1 MELQSISLR
10 SQANCLTPFFVYVI
24 IYVNYNFKKGDILN
38 KLAIP
43 FHLNNE
49 INDDVKEF
57 NILFYKNKNNIE
69 KLIDFIQEYE
79 DKRINIEFPE
89 GIHMPTLKSVNKISD
104 NVYCRMNP
112 VDVVKLEELKK
123 NNIKFFFNSTMLAY
137 NYTTLASLIRLGVS
151 DVYIADDLCYNMSD
165 VKAIC
170 EQHNIQTRLILNH
183 IPATSLD
190 AGMDPRSPIFMPKD
204 LDNIDKYFDVFEFD
218 CGTPYDWTKFEV
230 LRRVWFDKKD
240 WHGQLGEI
248 NDDIEQDF
256 HCDVIY
262 PDFIDI
268 KLNCGRR
275 CDKRVSNPC
284 RKCESVI
291 EIGEILKKKNVRFV
305 S

>member
-10 SQANCLTPFFVYVI
+10 SQAICLTPFFVCAI
-24 IYVNYNFKKGDILN
+24 IYLNYNFKKGDILN

-123 NNIKFFFNSTMLAY
+123 NNIKFFFNSTM
-137 NYTTLASLIRLGVS
+137 SFS
-151 DVYIADDLCYNMSD
+151 
-165 VKAIC
+165 
-170 EQHNIQTRLILNH
+170 
-183 IPATSLD
+183 
-190 AGMDPRSPIFMPKD
+190 
-204 LDNIDKYFDVFEFD
+204 
-218 CGTPYDWTKFEV
+218 
-230 LRRVWFDKKD
+230 
-240 WHGQLGEI
+240 
-248 NDDIEQDF
+248 
-256 HCDVIY
+256 
-262 PDFIDI
+262 
-268 KLNCGRR
+268 NC
-275 CDKRVSNPC
+275 
-284 RKCESVI
+284 
-291 EIGEILKKKNVRFV
+291 
-305 S
+305 